1 MNLCKLRHLHGFED
15 SRDEDSIVVENGSLK
30 PRKTTG
36 TYKDFGKTANE
47 VWSDAFLNYMLFINI
62 LCGTPELSAALLL
75 FIARWWPLLEAMTGL
90 KGVLPLALGW
100 HNYVVIRSPL
110 DPSNWKIGPLYK
122 GRKNPIGNKAE
133 QLLYKNRI

>member
-1 MNLCKLRHLHGFED
+1 M
-15 SRDEDSIVVENGSLK
+15 S
-30 PRKTTG
+30 
-36 TYKDFGKTANE
+36 
-47 VWSDAFLNYMLFINI
+47 
-62 LCGTPELSAALLL
+62 
-75 FIARWWPLLEAMTGL
+75 GL

-100 HNYVVIRSPL
+100 HSYVVIRSPL